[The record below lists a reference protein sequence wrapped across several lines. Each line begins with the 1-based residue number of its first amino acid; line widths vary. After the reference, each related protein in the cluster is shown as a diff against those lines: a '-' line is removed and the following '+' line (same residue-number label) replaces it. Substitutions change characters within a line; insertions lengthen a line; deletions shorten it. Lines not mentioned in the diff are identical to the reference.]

1 MEVDAWRGE
10 GVFQGEREGVWISR
24 HQTDHIS
31 PNLENSE
38 NQEYFSPA
46 LQQRREIRET
56 RKDIGNLEEPESQPG
71 KEVSEV
77 AHIFEVTVED
87 TDNTSGRSS
96 GETLEGFGQESIN
109 SRLAWIV
116 PFCLCMWGAP

>member
-31 PNLENSE
+31 PNLKKSE

-56 RKDIGNLEEPESQPG
+56 RKDIGNPEEPESQPG

-87 TDNTSGRSS
+87 IDNKPGRSS
-96 GETLEGFGQESIN
+96 GETLEGFGQESIK

-116 PFCLCMWGAP
+116 SFCLFCML

>member
-31 PNLENSE
+31 PNLKNSE

-56 RKDIGNLEEPESQPG
+56 RKDIGNPEEPESQPG

-87 TDNTSGRSS
+87 TDNRSS
-96 GETLEGFGQESIN
+96 GETLEGFGQVINN

-116 PFCLCMWGAP
+116 SFCLCML

>member
-10 GVFQGEREGVWISR
+10 GVFEREGVWISR

-56 RKDIGNLEEPESQPG
+56 RKDIGNPEEPESQSG

-77 AHIFEVTVED
+77 AHIFEVTVGD
-87 TDNTSGRSS
+87 TDNRSS
-96 GETLEGFGQESIN
+96 GETLEGFGQVINN

-116 PFCLCMWGAP
+116 SFCLCML